1 MAPWGLISCSKL
13 SVCAL
18 WAKDCICISAHL
30 CSSDFLLKC
39 HHLSGIAKLDG
50 GIIDMFFFLMLLV
63 CCLGG
68 LLGLECFI
76 SFSSSVFF
84 PLLVVRD
91 WVLLVPGVVE
101 FCSVVVWGIE

>member
-1 MAPWGLISCSKL
+1 
-13 SVCAL
+13 
-18 WAKDCICISAHL
+18 
-30 CSSDFLLKC
+30 
-39 HHLSGIAKLDG
+39 
-50 GIIDMFFFLMLLV
+50 MLLV

>member
-50 GIIDMFFFLMLLV
+50 GIIDMFFFLNAFSLL
-63 CCLGG
+63 
-68 LLGLECFI
+68 
-76 SFSSSVFF
+76 
-84 PLLVVRD
+84 
-91 WVLLVPGVVE
+91 PGRVA
-101 FCSVVVWGIE
+101 GIGMFY

>member
-1 MAPWGLISCSKL
+1 
-13 SVCAL
+13 
-18 WAKDCICISAHL
+18 
-30 CSSDFLLKC
+30 
-39 HHLSGIAKLDG
+39 
-50 GIIDMFFFLMLLV
+50 MLLV

-76 SFSSSVFF
+76 SFSSSVFS